1 MRKRAKLW
9 LLVAPIVL
17 LMLQLTACQSSDNE
31 LNEETLQVSL
41 TNVVFNKDG
50 GQEVL
55 TIYGTKVWNYISN
68 VGETDWLTPTKD
80 ENKLTLTATANPLG
94 KARSAEIII
103 SSRAGVQKIYVTQSA
118 SDLLFSFSESEL
130 VFSHKASEKIVQIA
144 TNSDDWHFEPI
155 EEEAKEWLSVV
166 GGDGAKTLI
175 IKVTANKEYESRS
188 TTLIAKA
195 QNGEQTGLHIT
206 QKGVAKYLLP
216 FEPSTRSHTDVELI
230 AFEQERG
237 SVLQGYQQGKYDNF
251 QKEEIPTVMQFIT
264 TSDYMPMIAYL
275 RDLRELKY
283 TVAQSILRINDD
295 ATQEELKEYE
305 AFLEENGYVKN
316 EKASEDL
323 VLVYNNK
330 EKAINAKI
338 EIKQGMAIVAFF
350 PYYPQTK
357 EYPTFPSLPEGK
369 DNWLDRLS
377 NIQYK
382 AADIIRLEGEA
393 GSKTTFINQDQ
404 NTQLYK
410 SAGFE
415 CAKSDDQYDAIN
427 RTYWFYTSTP
437 KNSTADYIQTVSEQ
451 ALYFSNLSW
460 GIREEGRR
468 YIITNELEDLILDA
482 GYQFDGVNKDSQA
495 YFYWK
500 QVSATQERVIYVQRV
515 HFGDMNNDKPALMIG
530 YFTMFIQ
537 PQATAALQR
546 EEQRALQAVKKGDF
560 KALDYLHTSQRIRM
574 HKALKSQSASK

>member
-118 SDLLFSFSESEL
+118 RDLLFSFSESEL

-437 KNSTADYIQTVSEQ
+437 KNSTADYIQTVAEQ
-451 ALYFSNLSW
+451 AMYFSNLSW

-468 YIITNELEDLILDA
+468 FIITNELEDLILDA
-482 GYQFDGVNKDSQA
+482 GYQFDGIDKDSQA
-495 YFYWK
+495 YYYWK
-500 QVSATQERVIYVQRV
+500 PVSDTQERIIYVRRV
-515 HFGDMNNDKPALMIG
+515 KFTDVNDNNPSLMIG
-530 YFTMFIQ
+530 YYTLFIQ
-537 PQATAALQR
+537 TQATAALQR

>member
-216 FEPSTRSHTDVELI
+216 FEPSTRSHTDLELI

-369 DNWLDRLS
+369 DNWLERLS

-515 HFGDMNNDKPALMIG
+515 HFDDMNNDKPALMIG